1 MRSPKVLP
9 ALMAMSAL
17 LTCSRA
23 YADLIITKSGET
35 ITAYNI
41 EVGPK
46 NIFYTLSPEDKASV
60 RIAVDDVFGY
70 KIGDGE
76 MQTVNSQSPKES
88 ASATETQ
95 SAPASEATRPAADNA
110 AVLLSYSAG
119 DYTFDKKPDGKEAK
133 RAIVFYK
140 PTSNSV
146 LSNDDITV
154 SLEAGVTIDGKEGEW
169 ESAFSLSKKND
180 RNTLATS
187 QCQLRIGITNKTD
200 KNIYVDLSKTMRNG
214 EIPGGYRTFY
224 DGTTTSKGGS
234 TSVGAGVNVLGIGVG
249 VGSSSGSS
257 ISKTQPYILMIP
269 PHATVY
275 LPQYS
280 YMSDYDKKIYY
291 KHDEL
296 SHTKKAL
303 STAHKFGDMTQG
315 QVVDFDESTSPSTI
329 DYTITYSF
337 DPEISARRFTSFSL
351 YVSQAIGLKS
361 LFNAWAGKYED
372 RLNRIAGMDP
382 KALVGAVFIK

>member
-1 MRSPKVLP
+1 MRNLKFLT
-9 ALMAMSAL
+9 ALMSLSAL
-17 LTCSRA
+17 LTYSHA

-41 EVGPK
+41 EVGSK
-46 NIFYTLSPEDKASV
+46 SIFYTLSPDDKASV

-76 MQTVNSQSPKES
+76 MQTVSSQTPKETN
-88 ASATETQ
+88 AKEEKQ
-95 SAPASEATRPAADNA
+95 SSPASEFTSPAADNSSII
-110 AVLLSYSAG
+110 LSYSAG
-119 DYTFDKKPDGKEAK
+119 DYKFDKKPDNKEAK

-146 LSNDDITV
+146 LSNDDITI
-154 SLEAGVTIDGKEGEW
+154 SLEAGVSIDGKEGEW
-169 ESAFSLSKKND
+169 ENVFSLSQKND
-180 RNTLATS
+180 RKTRATS
-187 QCQLRIGITNKTD
+187 FCELKIGITNKTD
-200 KNIYVDLSKTMRNG
+200 KTIYVDLSKTMRNG

-224 DGTTTSKGGS
+224 DGTTTSEGGS
-234 TSVGAGVNVLGIGVG
+234 TSAGAGVSVLGVGVG

-291 KHDEL
+291 TYDKL
-296 SHTKKAL
+296 SQTKKAL

-315 QVVDFDESTSPSTI
+315 QTVDFDESISPSTI

-337 DPEISARRFTSFSL
+337 DPEMSARRSAAFSL
-351 YVSQAIGLKS
+351 YICRAIGLKT
-361 LFNAWAGKYED
+361 LFNAWSGKFED
-372 RLNRIAGMDP
+372 LLNRITGIDP
-382 KALVGAVFIK
+382 QTLIGAVFIK